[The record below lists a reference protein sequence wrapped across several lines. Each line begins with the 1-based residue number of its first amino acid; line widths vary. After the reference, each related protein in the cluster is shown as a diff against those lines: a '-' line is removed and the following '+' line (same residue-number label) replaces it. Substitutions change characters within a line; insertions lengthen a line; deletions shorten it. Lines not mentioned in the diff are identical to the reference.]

1 MYWLCLPLA
10 LAALCLAI
18 VAAHAWLVA
27 AGLLAML
34 ALLTAWARGWYRSR
48 LGAAADAPEPDI
60 HAIIDPADITEG
72 AVVRARTIGRVPR
85 PLAENYEGAAI
96 AVEQGRTWLWLVADD
111 NFNVW
116 QRSLLLQFELVD
128 LPPKKSAGQQKGGP
142 G

>member
-60 HAIIDPADITEG
+60 HAIIDPAELRRLREQ
-72 AVVRARTIGRVPR
+72 AEARRQAR
-85 PLAENYEGAAI
+85 E
-96 AVEQGRTWLWLVADD
+96 D
-111 NFNVW
+111 
-116 QRSLLLQFELVD
+116 
-128 LPPKKSAGQQKGGP
+128 AGEAP
-142 G
+142 

>member
-34 ALLTAWARGWYRSR
+34 ALLAAWARGWYRSR

-60 HAIIDPADITEG
+60 HAIIDPAELRRLREL
-72 AVVRARTIGRVPR
+72 AQARKQQPAPR
-85 PLAENYEGAAI
+85 RHDPA
-96 AVEQGRTWLWLVADD
+96 
-111 NFNVW
+111 
-116 QRSLLLQFELVD
+116 
-128 LPPKKSAGQQKGGP
+128 
-142 G
+142 